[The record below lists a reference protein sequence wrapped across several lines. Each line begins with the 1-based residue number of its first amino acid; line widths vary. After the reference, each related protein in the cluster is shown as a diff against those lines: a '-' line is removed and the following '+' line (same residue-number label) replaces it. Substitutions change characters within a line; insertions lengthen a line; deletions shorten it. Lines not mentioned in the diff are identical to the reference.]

1 MFFHKCTACGNA
13 PACQRWGAAAARRFP
28 AAFAGKALPVFAPP
42 AFGEGGR
49 KFSLTG
55 GRRAAII
62 AHNSK
67 GVVVWT
73 TAPLSIFL
81 SNTVKRYEEEEYRGK
96 PAAAT
101 GGGWKPRARG
111 RGKNT
116 SEREPER
123 MAPVGGTGCDRYI
136 APACPSRK
144 RGRRPAAN

>member
-1 MFFHKCTACGNA
+1 MDHS
-13 PACQRWGAAAARRFP
+13 
-28 AAFAGKALPVFAPP
+28 AFV
-42 AFGEGGR
+42 
-49 KFSLTG
+49 S
-55 GRRAAII
+55 
-62 AHNSK
+62 
-67 GVVVWT
+67 
-73 TAPLSIFL
+73 FL

-144 RGRRPAAN
+144 KGPPSGGKLGGTAERSIRPNR